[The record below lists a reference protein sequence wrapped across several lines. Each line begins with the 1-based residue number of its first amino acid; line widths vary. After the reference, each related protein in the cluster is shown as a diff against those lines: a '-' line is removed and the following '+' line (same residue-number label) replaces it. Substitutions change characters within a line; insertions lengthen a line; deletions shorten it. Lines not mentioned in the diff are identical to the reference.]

1 MILTPDSSTGV
12 SFLLQASGL
21 GGLTPNTVLLSWP
34 EQWEHDH
41 MAIDKFVNM
50 ITDSTTFGHVITILK
65 PEIAFNEEIKHS
77 GTVDIWSFNYAKGM
91 LLLFAH
97 LLT

>member
-1 MILTPDSSTGV
+1 
-12 SFLLQASGL
+12 
-21 GGLTPNTVLLSWP
+21 
-34 EQWEHDH
+34 